1 MVRKLALLAVV
12 CLAAAAGCGGDDSP
26 GSPTS
31 PGQALSPPAV
41 ESPADN
47 QQVNNLRPILVI
59 RNGASTQAG
68 ARAYDFQ
75 VSDNAGF
82 TSTLF
87 SRQGVAEGPGT
98 TSVQVDVNLPPPT
111 TYYWRAR
118 TTQGGA
124 ASDWVSAKF
133 TTKDGSYIRAGELMD
148 LLTDGTTVGE
158 RFGSTTF
165 VSGRGLRI
173 DDANSYVRYQL
184 PATVSAGEFSMEVEG
199 LAPDGPAGKQ
209 AIFAMAEGTGAITD
223 NPFEMFAQYRG
234 SPGNPDNCITFKA
247 VWGSTA
253 YKLEFDF
260 ARRSTAVVR
269 LNPSTTYLWQGKW
282 TRTAFRLTVKQG
294 GISGTTI
301 YDRSITASGGGP
313 YAPNPHVAYIGSNSG
328 ARGTDDG
335 SYAGMIVRNVW
346 LGAGPRPAGRD

>member
-1 MVRKLALLAVV
+1 LLAVV
-12 CLAAAAGCGGDDSP
+12 CLVAAGCGGDDSG

-31 PGQALSPPAV
+31 PGQTLSPPAID
-41 ESPADN
+41 SPADN
-47 QQVNNLRPILVI
+47 QQVNNVRPILVI

-68 ARAYDFQ
+68 ARTYDFQ
-75 VSDNAGF
+75 VSNNAGF

-87 SRQGVAEGPGT
+87 TRQGVAEGPGT
-98 TSVQVDVNLPPPT
+98 TSVQVDVNLPPPA

-118 TTQGGA
+118 TAQGTA
-124 ASDWVSAKF
+124 ASEWVSAKF
-133 TTKDGSYIRAGELMD
+133 TTKEGSYIRAGELLD

-158 RFGSTTF
+158 RFGATTF
-165 VSGRGLRI
+165 VSGRGIRI
-173 DDANSYVRYQL
+173 EDANSYVRYQL
-184 PATVSAGEFSMEVEG
+184 PSTVSAGEFSMEVEG
-199 LAPDGPAGKQ
+199 LAPDGSAGKQ
-209 AIFAMAEGTGAITD
+209 AIFSMAEGTGTITG

-260 ARRSTAVVR
+260 ARRSSAVVR
-269 LNPSTTYLWQGKW
+269 LNPSTTYFWQGRW
-282 TRTAFRLTVKQG
+282 TRTAYRLIVRQG
-294 GISGTTI
+294 GISGTPI
-301 YDRSITASGGGP
+301 YDRTITAAGGGP

-346 LGAGPRPAGRD
+346 LGTGPRPAGME

>member
-313 YAPNPHVAYIGSNSG
+313 GTPPTRTSRTSG
-328 ARGTDDG
+328 ATPARAAPTTGRTRG
-335 SYAGMIVRNVW
+335 
-346 LGAGPRPAGRD
+346 

>member
-1 MVRKLALLAVV
+1 MRNLPLLAVV
-12 CLAAAAGCGGDDSP
+12 CLVAAAGCGSDDS
-26 GSPTS
+26 GGAPTG
-31 PGQALSPPAV
+31 PGQALSPPAI

-47 QQVNNLRPILVI
+47 QQVNNVRPILVAK
-59 RNGASTQAG
+59 NGASTQAG
-68 ARAYDFQ
+68 ARTYDFQ

-87 SRQGVAEGPGT
+87 SKQNVAEGPGT

-124 ASDWVSAKF
+124 SSDWVSARF
-133 TTKDGSYIRAGELMD
+133 TTREGSYLRAGELLD

-158 RFGSTTF
+158 RVGATTF
-165 VSGRGLRI
+165 VAGRGLRI
-173 DDANSYVRYQL
+173 EDANSYVRYQL
-184 PATVSAGEFSMEVEG
+184 PSTVAAGEFSMEVEG

-209 AIFAMAEGTGAITD
+209 AIFSMAEGTGPITG

-260 ARRSTAVVR
+260 ARRSSAVHR
-269 LNPSTTYLWQGKW
+269 LNPSTTYFWQGKW
-282 TRTAFRLTVKQG
+282 TRTAFRLTVRQG
-294 GISGTTI
+294 GIGGTAI
-301 YDRSITASGGGP
+301 YDRTITAPGGGP

-346 LGAGPRPAGRD
+346 LGTGPRPSGTE